1 MAMYVLNS
9 NRLRMLAK
17 EKEKESR
24 SCSEVNL
31 VSRVRVTLVQRN
43 GQRVTGTLIDL
54 PSS

>member
-1 MAMYVLNS
+1 MAMHVLNS

-17 EKEKESR
+17 EKEESR